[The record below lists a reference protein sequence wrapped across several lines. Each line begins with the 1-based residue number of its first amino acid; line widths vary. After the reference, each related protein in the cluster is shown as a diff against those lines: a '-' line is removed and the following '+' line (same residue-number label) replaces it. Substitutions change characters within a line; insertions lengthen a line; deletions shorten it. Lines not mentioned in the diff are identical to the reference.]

1 MTILLNSL
9 IVSFL
14 ANSHRSLVKNDSNSD
29 SDMQIL
35 SDSSADSG
43 PSRGMNQSAKGTN
56 SSDEKPDEVSK
67 PWELSE
73 EQQLKHAME
82 ISANEAKQL
91 QLLNHQGKVTRLKT
105 TPYSVPAVHQDES
118 EEERGLFGGTGG
130 DSDDELLN
138 ALEESEISGVTPV
151 GLQSSKKVGLN
162 VVQQQKTHTRKEEA
176 ITIESDTAHAIHDY
190 RQHETS
196 SCDVEIRG
204 DVCAP
209 SCVSKDSIPVDCT
222 VISDSDE
229 QPLCEGKEAKKRV
242 RDQSQSNDC
251 NTSDGSVDTD
261 CSASSKRRKILY
273 SYSRKRST
281 DTSLCSLMDRKP
293 TLAKFEG
300 NLLDKTPS
308 RAGLNQCTS
317 EEKSIDL
324 KTAYTRDD
332 FQTSEFSEQ
341 DIAQAI
347 AMSLQDQVMDSVL
360 TRHFPLPFSFPPSHL
375 PSPLPS
381 FFPSP
386 LSLPPSLL
394 PCLLPSPLSLPPS
407 LLPCLL
413 PSPLS
418 LLPSSIFPSPPSL
431 HPSLLPSLPLSLSL
445 FSPSLSLFSPSPPPS
460 LPPYFPPF
468 FLLSFPPFL
477 LPFSFLEILTLSLTH
492 ML

>member
-1 MTILLNSL
+1 MRTPHVTILLNSL

-91 QLLNHQGKVTRLKT
+91 QLLNHQGQVTRPKT

-138 ALEESEISGVTPV
+138 ALEESEINGVTPV

-176 ITIESDTAHAIHDY
+176 ITVESDTAHAVHDY

-229 QPLCEGKEAKKRV
+229 QPLFEGKEAKKRV
-242 RDQSQSNDC
+242 RDQSQLNDC

-347 AMSLQDQVMDSVL
+347 AMSLQDQVMDSVYL
-360 TRHFPLPFSFPPSHL
+360 QGTSPFPSPSLPPTCPPPFHPSFPPL
-375 PSPLPS
+375 
-381 FFPSP
+381 F
-386 LSLPPSLL
+386 
-394 PCLLPSPLSLPPS
+394 
-407 LLPCLL
+407 
-413 PSPLS
+413 
-418 LLPSSIFPSPPSL
+418 
-431 HPSLLPSLPLSLSL
+431 PSLLPS
-445 FSPSLSLFSPSPPPS
+445 SPPPS
-460 LPPYFPPF
+460 LPPSLPSFPPSLIHF
-468 FLLSFPPFL
+468 SFPSLPPSIPPSFPPSLLLSLSPSLPPSLPPSLLSFFFPSLPSLLSSIIPFL
-477 LPFSFLEILTLSLTH
+477 LPFSFLEKLTCL
-492 ML
+492 